1 MKKQDKKKSLVHPN
15 IVGKKEM
22 QRFINTIKQCVE
34 NPMPKEE
41 RDRLDKLWKLGP
53 YREWQIDE
61 NAIKRIKEID
71 DKIHSKYVESY
82 STRTLGFKGSGG
94 NGKKQLEAEREKL
107 ITELENS

>member
-1 MKKQDKKKSLVHPN
+1 MKKQNKEKPLVHPN

-22 QRFINTIKQCVE
+22 QRFINTIEQCRI

-41 RDRLDKLWKLGP
+41 IDRLNKLWKLGP
-53 YREWQIDE
+53 YRQWQIDE

-94 NGKKQLEAEREKL
+94 NGKKQLEAERQKL
-107 ITELENS
+107 IQQLENG